1 MHKGHMTGCVIAF
14 GLALVLFATT
24 GGSIG
29 GLGLLLAV
37 LICPI
42 TMGAVMWLLM
52 GSQRRAGTSHPDE
65 ATPEEP
71 ALDASTGPRR

>member
-1 MHKGHMTGCVIAF
+1 MHKGHMTGCVVAIGVAV
-14 GLALVLFATT
+14 ALFTAT

-42 TMGAVMWLLM
+42 TMGAVMWFLM
-52 GSQRRAGTSHPDE
+52 GSQRQAAPAADEVTPDE
-65 ATPEEP
+65 S
-71 ALDASTGPRR
+71 ALDATRAPSP

>member
-1 MHKGHMTGCVIAF
+1 MHKGHMTGCVIAI

-42 TMGAVMWLLM
+42 TMGAVMWFLM
-52 GSQRRAGTSHPDE
+52 GSQRRAGTEHSHD
-65 ATPEEP
+65 ATADANALNDP
-71 ALDASTGPRR
+71 ASARR

>member
-1 MHKGHMTGCVIAF
+1 MHKGHMAGCAIAI
-14 GLALVLFATT
+14 GLALVLLVTT

-42 TMGAVMWLLM
+42 TMGAVMWFLM
-52 GSQRRAGTSHPDE
+52 GSQRKD
-65 ATPEEP
+65 ATPHAHEGTPDAP
-71 ALDASTGPRR
+71 ALDATTAPRP